1 MIMTA
6 MGTAHE
12 DYEVVRVTSECR
24 LLDAGGREHVY
35 WRRDG
40 QPLRAGWYVVSWP
53 PVPGRQS
60 RRFNEE
66 AVFRGPFKLE
76 AEARHAL
83 ARLRAGQPAA
93 TQDGLPASA
102 GAHQPQEPEGT
113 PPHGGPAQRSMGS
126 VEVRRR

>member
-1 MIMTA
+1 MSMTV
-6 MGTAHE
+6 MGTGYE

-24 LLDAGGREHVY
+24 LVDAGGREHVY

-40 QPLRAGWYVVSWP
+40 QSLPAGWYVVSWP
-53 PVPGRQS
+53 PAPGRQP

-76 AEARHAL
+76 AEAHHAL

-93 TQDGLPASA
+93 PQDA
-102 GAHQPQEPEGT
+102 QPQEPEET
-113 PPHGGPAQRSMGS
+113 PPRSGSSKRTVDS

>member
-1 MIMTA
+1 
-6 MGTAHE
+6 MGTGYE

-24 LLDAGGREHVY
+24 LVDAGGREHVY
-35 WRRDG
+35 WRPDG
-40 QPLRAGWYVVSWP
+40 QSLPAGWYVVSWP
-53 PVPGRQS
+53 PAPGRQP

-83 ARLRAGQPAA
+83 ARLRTEQPAA
-93 TQDGLPASA
+93 AQDVQATGA
-102 GAHQPQEPEGT
+102 GAPPQEPEGA
-113 PPHGGPAQRSMGS
+113 PPRGGSSKRTVGS